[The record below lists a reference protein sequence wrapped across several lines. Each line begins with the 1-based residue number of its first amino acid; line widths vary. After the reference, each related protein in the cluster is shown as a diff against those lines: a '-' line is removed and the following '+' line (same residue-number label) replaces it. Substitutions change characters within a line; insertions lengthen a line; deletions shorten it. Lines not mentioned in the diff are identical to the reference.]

1 MAGRAAGPASRPSAR
16 RWAGDPQVHGVFA
29 TSGLTNLMAAVF
41 CPDHGGL
48 YRFVT
53 DTLGP
58 LGVGRAETVIV
69 ARAVKRAGV
78 PLRPPGAGAVRARAS
93 RP

>member
-1 MAGRAAGPASRPSAR
+1 M
-16 RWAGDPQVHGVFA
+16 FA
-29 TSGLTNLMAAVF
+29 TSGPANLMAAVF

-78 PLRPPGAGAVRARAS
+78 PLRPPGAEPLRPRAS